1 MAIQL
6 AFTRWCQYY
15 LTEMKH
21 ANVELDNLSGEASAL
36 AMLRPME
43 EWESEGTGK
52 DRDLASFLSQAEDL
66 LSQSE

>member
-1 MAIQL
+1 
-6 AFTRWCQYY
+6 
-15 LTEMKH
+15 MKQ

-43 EWESEGTGK
+43 EWESEGAGK
-52 DRDLASFLSQAEDL
+52 DRELASFLSQAEDL